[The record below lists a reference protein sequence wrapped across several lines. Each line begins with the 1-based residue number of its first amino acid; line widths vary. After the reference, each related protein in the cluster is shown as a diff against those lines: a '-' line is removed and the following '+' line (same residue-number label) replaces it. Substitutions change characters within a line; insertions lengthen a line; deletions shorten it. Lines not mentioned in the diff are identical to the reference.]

1 MKVMARISL
10 ESLQI
15 AYEALQT
22 SEENNRDF
30 LLGKMDEET
39 CTDIGKLLKFWDEL
53 AKDAEEYSSK
63 DYPKIANEINLL
75 QNDVRNQIELLSAI
89 KEIGDEIGIGEQINC

>member
-53 AKDAEEYSSK
+53 AKK

-75 QNDVRNQIELLSAI
+75 QHDIRNQIELLSAI
-89 KEIGDEIGIGEQINC
+89 KEIGDQLG

>member
-1 MKVMARISL
+1 MKVIARISL
-10 ESLQI
+10 ESLLI
-15 AYEALQT
+15 AFEELQT

-39 CTDIGKLLKFWDEL
+39 CTDIGKLLKFWDKL

-89 KEIGDEIGIGEQINC
+89 KEIGDQLG

>member
-39 CTDIGKLLKFWDEL
+39 CTDIGKLLKFWDKL
-53 AKDAEEYSSK
+53 AKDAEEYSGK

-89 KEIGDEIGIGEQINC
+89 KEIGDQLG